1 MERIEKL
8 AIFIRSW
15 EGGYANI
22 PQDSGGPTNKGV
34 TLATFQ
40 HVFGKDKTVSDLK
53 NMTLE

>member
-1 MERIEKL
+1 MKRIEKL

-15 EGGYANI
+15 EGGYSNI

-53 NMTLE
+53 NITLE